1 MKILKFMFVTLIVF
15 LISSFVLAAPSF
27 QGVAED
33 GYENTTYQ
41 LNVDAENSLMQNI
54 GNLFSPYEGGGQLWN
69 VLRVIGVGIFIF
81 FLVWA
86 GAQFLL
92 KANDESELK
101 KAKMN
106 ILYIFY
112 GGLLFFGSVWIFG
125 TALSLGTVQGTDDL
139 VTEFQDS
146 LMFQVLAFLK
156 AGAFFAAVVMIFY
169 YGYRIIQAYD
179 SEDKISNAKKGFLN
193 VIIALIFIKVIDFVY
208 YIAQQDEFVSEA
220 ASLLIDFAQII
231 GYVLGGLLLL
241 TIFYAGILLITSRGD
256 EEAWNKAKNIIK
268 AIFLVVI
275 LIFLFL
281 LIVYQVI
288 RQLT

>member
-33 GYENTTYQ
+33 WYENTTYQ

-54 GNLFSPYEGGGQLWN
+54 WNLFSPYEWWWQLWN
-69 VLRVIGVGIFIF
+69 VLRVIWVWIFIF

-86 GAQFLL
+86 WAQFLL

-112 GGLLFFGSVWIFG
+112 WWLLFFGSVWIFW
-125 TALSLGTVQGTDDL
+125 TALSLWTVQWTDDL

-156 AGAFFAAVVMIFY
+156 AWAFFAAVVMIFY
-169 YGYRIIQAYD
+169 YWYRIIQAYD
-179 SEDKISNAKKGFLN
+179 SEDKISNAKKWFLN

-231 GYVLGGLLLL
+231 WYVLWWLLLL
-241 TIFYAGILLITSRGD
+241 TIFYAWILLITSRWD